1 MKLLSYEEVRVLGSI
16 LEKQYTTPAYYPM
29 TINSITNAC
38 NQKSS
43 RDPVVSYDESL
54 VEDTTGSRLDF

>member
-1 MKLLSYEEVRVLGSI
+1 MKQLTHEEVRVLGSI

-38 NQKSS
+38 NQK
-43 RDPVVSYDESL
+43 
-54 VEDTTGSRLDF
+54 